1 MRNCGLAIFEQSAY
15 SLTFTLLPNVLG
27 ANLWIVDCS
36 KNGSEIISQLPQNYR
51 YCFNNRFLPLLR
63 RLRGKASMLIQ
74 EVILENFMSY
84 EYARVRFRSGVNV
97 VCGPNGSGKSSLL
110 LAISVALGQS
120 YTERSRKLSDLIRW
134 GKDQARVTVILENV
148 RRGKNR
154 LVPRYDKDQIFLT
167 RVLRRDGKYWFE
179 LENRAATK
187 NDVDRLLSRLGVD
200 PDNILIIMHQNM
212 VEQFTVLSPQE
223 KLRIVEAAVGLEA
236 YRENVLQAQKKL
248 VRTLSQEESMG
259 KLLES
264 AEQTLNYWREQ
275 YDRFQEK
282 KQLQAQRRFL
292 ERELAWAEVERR
304 ERIITELEVDRKKEQ
319 EILDEIKE
327 EAKATEANLESD
339 TKETQQLRTE
349 WKTLFDDRL
358 SLERQ
363 RATNESKADLCG
375 QILTETL
382 ILETSALKLKAVNQ
396 TIPLTEEGPPR
407 FKLLKS
413 ENLRELIQDS
423 NQHLL
428 KLDDEIQANQK
439 KTHGLEQEIEKTD
452 SQILDAR
459 IKKALLIYRRE
470 NAIAAVESLEKEL
483 KQSKTRLAEA
493 TEKAE
498 QSGPRIAV
506 LKGAGEILDEIRLTE
521 GHLAA
526 LTDVSED
533 IEKMYENYS
542 KLYLE
547 LKEKAQLV
555 AENREKTLEEVKTRM
570 QAWRTVIQSLLDRA
584 NLEYQK
590 ILTQTQ
596 ALGEVRL
603 INEHDIESAG
613 LEILVGFKGGKPVPL
628 DGYTQSGGERT
639 TATMSF
645 LLALQ
650 QHVRSPFRAV
660 DEYDIHMDPK
670 NRELIAKML
679 ISTVT
684 DGNAQYVVITP
695 SQITFAKEE
704 VNIITVQNVEG
715 KSVIREV
722 A

>member
-1 MRNCGLAIFEQSAY
+1 
-15 SLTFTLLPNVLG
+15 
-27 ANLWIVDCS
+27 
-36 KNGSEIISQLPQNYR
+36 
-51 YCFNNRFLPLLR
+51 
-63 RLRGKASMLIQ
+63 MLIQ

-84 EYARVRFRSGVNV
+84 EYARVPFRPGVNV

-134 GKDQARVTVILENV
+134 GKDQARVTVILDNV

-223 KLRIVEAAVGLEA
+223 KLRMVEAAVGLEA

-248 VRTLSQEESMG
+248 VRTLSQEESMS

-282 KQLQAQRRFL
+282 KQLQAQRRFS

-304 ERIITELEVDRKKEQ
+304 ESIITQLEADRRKDQ
-319 EILDEIKE
+319 ETLDEIEE
-327 EAKATEANLESD
+327 EAKTTETNLESA
-339 TKETQQLRTE
+339 TKEIQQLKTE

-363 RATNESKADLCG
+363 RATNESKADLCE

-396 TIPLTEEGPPR
+396 TIPLTEAPPR
-407 FKLLKS
+407 FKLLRS

-428 KLDDEIQANQK
+428 KLDNEIQANQT
-439 KTHGLEQEIEKTD
+439 KTNGVEQEIEKTD
-452 SQILDAR
+452 NQILDAR
-459 IKKALLIYRRE
+459 IKKALLEYRRE

-483 KQSKTRLAEA
+483 KQSKTHLAEA

-526 LTDVSED
+526 LIDVSED

-722 A
+722 V

>member
-1 MRNCGLAIFEQSAY
+1 
-15 SLTFTLLPNVLG
+15 
-27 ANLWIVDCS
+27 
-36 KNGSEIISQLPQNYR
+36 
-51 YCFNNRFLPLLR
+51 
-63 RLRGKASMLIQ
+63 MLIQ

-84 EYARVRFRSGVNV
+84 EYARVPFKVGVNV

-134 GKDQARVTVILENV
+134 GKDQARVTVILDNA
-148 RRGKNR
+148 RRGKSR

-223 KLRIVEAAVGLEA
+223 KLRMVEAAVGLEA

-248 VRTLSQEESMG
+248 VRTLSQEESMR

-282 KQLQAQRRFL
+282 KQLLAKRRFL
-292 ERELAWAEVERR
+292 ERELAWAEVIRR
-304 ERIITELEVDRKKEQ
+304 ESVVTELEADRKKEQ
-319 EILDEIKE
+319 DTLNQIEE
-327 EAKATEANLESD
+327 EATAIGENLQSAQNELI
-339 TKETQQLRTE
+339 KLRNE
-349 WKTLFDDRL
+349 WKSLFDDRL

-363 RATNESKADLCG
+363 EAANESTISLCE
-375 QILTETL
+375 QILKETL
-382 ILETSALKLKAVNQ
+382 MLEAVALPKPNSSSRITPMPEAS
-396 TIPLTEEGPPR
+396 PLL
-407 FKLLKS
+407 KLLKS
-413 ENLRELIQDS
+413 ENLRELIQNA
-423 NQHLL
+423 NQHLSKLNSEINTNQL
-428 KLDDEIQANQK
+428 KANS
-439 KTHGLEQEIEKTD
+439 LEQNIEKVNN
-452 SQILDAR
+452 QVLDTR
-459 IKKALLIYRRE
+459 IKIALLQYRRE
-470 NAIAAVESLEKEL
+470 NALAAIESLEKEL
-483 KQSKTRLAEA
+483 SDARKHLGEA
-493 TEKAE
+493 ISKAE

-506 LKGAGEILDEIRLTE
+506 LKITGEIFDEIRVTE

-533 IEKMYENYS
+533 IERMYENYS

-555 AENREKTLEEVKTRM
+555 AENREKALEEVKTRM

-584 NLEYQK
+584 NLEYQR

-596 ALGEVRL
+596 AVGEVRL
-603 INEHDIESAG
+603 VNEHDIEAAG

-628 DGYTQSGGERT
+628 DAYTQSGGERT
-639 TATMSF
+639 TAIMSF

-660 DEYDIHMDPK
+660 DEYDVHMDPK

-684 DGNAQYVVITP
+684 DGNAQYIVITP
-695 SQITFAKEE
+695 SQITFAREE
-704 VNIITVQNVEG
+704 VNIITVQNIEG
-715 KSVIREV
+715 KSIVREV